1 MKRTFLLSVFLLFIN
16 VINAQSVYNFEVA
29 NIPYLDLT
37 GSTSLNNGVVWD
49 DPGYTIPLGFSF
61 NISTYTFDTVY
72 ILDWSTGSIV
82 SSNPVDGDV
91 IPIFSPI
98 TQDIIDLGYGA
109 GISESNISYKTEGT
123 AGSRIFKLE
132 WNNVGFFHDSTEAD
146 FMNLQLWLYEGSNM
160 IEYRYGASSINNP
173 VESFE
178 GETGPQI
185 SLGTSY
191 DSTTFLMADNGYF
204 LSENPVSPTITTLM
218 AGDPVV
224 FTALQGMMPSG
235 TVYRFIQQP
244 LAVNEFKNVAFEV
257 YPNPVKEYLNLT
269 YATNIQHISIL
280 NELGQNIK
288 QIYGSSQGVDVSDLQ
303 SGVYFVKIETS
314 EGIGTQKFIKQ

>member
-1 MKRTFLLSVFLLFIN
+1 MKKTFLLSVFLLFMN
-16 VINAQSVYNFEVA
+16 VINAQSVYNFEA
-29 NIPYLDLT
+29 ENIPYQDLT

-82 SSNPVDGDV
+82 SSNPVDGEI

-98 TQDIIDLGYGA
+98 TQDIIDLGYGT

-132 WNNVGFFHDSTEAD
+132 WNNVGFFNDTTEAD
-146 FMNLQLWLYEGSNM
+146 FMNLQLWLYEGSNT

-191 DSTTFLMADNGYF
+191 DSSTFLMADNGYF
-204 LSENPVSPTITTLM
+204 LSENPANPTIITLV

-244 LAVNEFKNVAFEV
+244 LGVSEFKTLDFEV
-257 YPNPVKEYLNLT
+257 YPNPVNAYLNLNQLT
-269 YATNIQHISIL
+269 DIQHISIL

-288 QIYGSSQGVDVSDLQ
+288 QIHGSSKGVDVSELQ
-303 SGVYFVKIETS
+303 SGVYLIKIETS
-314 EGIGTQKFIKQ
+314 EGTGTQKFIKQ